1 MTYEVRMTANAEN
14 DLRGIFE
21 YIAFNLQSVENAVR
35 QLDRLEHNI
44 ASLEQMPERFPVF
57 REEPWRSRNLRI
69 MPVDHY
75 LVFYTPNPEERIVT
89 VLRILYGRQD
99 QNWQLNQHI
108 PAMEEARRIS
118 RDPNIKGYTS
128 IDELQKAL
136 EE

>member
-14 DLRGIFE
+14 NLRGIFE

-69 MPVDHY
+69 MP
-75 LVFYTPNPEERIVT
+75 
-89 VLRILYGRQD
+89 
-99 QNWQLNQHI
+99 
-108 PAMEEARRIS
+108 AMEEARCIS
-118 RDPNIKGYTS
+118 RDPDVKGYTS